1 MSSTGDYQWKGG
13 EDQAL
18 EQLEA
23 YCSRSGFDFQDCKCV
38 HRCWFGY
45 DVSCARMQ
53 VNFGDASSGNIQP
66 HILPGLGSY
75 QRTRNQL
82 HVQCTSRLSP
92 WMAIGCLSPRTVF
105 WRAEQWHSCK
115 ADGHLDNWNSRNLS
129 WTHMLDYLE
138 AFRALNHHFL
148 PAPLFSPW
156 RFCSIFDISIAFCV
170 LADMPYP
177 PYPNTG
183 RKGLVAHGSVASTFA
198 HWMGHFSL
206 VEIVIQNIARGQGL
220 SVVGGNQH

>member
-1 MSSTGDYQWKGG
+1 MSIDAG
-13 EDQAL
+13 EMLWCFMRTNAS
-18 EQLEA
+18 E
-23 YCSRSGFDFQDCKCV
+23 F
-38 HRCWFGY
+38 
-45 DVSCARMQ
+45 
-53 VNFGDASSGNIQP
+53 FGDASSGNVQP

-115 ADGHLDNWNSRNLS
+115 ADGHLVNWNSRNLS
-129 WTHMLDYLE
+129 WTHMLEYLE

-156 RFCSIFDISIAFCV
+156 RFCSIFDISIALCFCWH
-170 LADMPYP
+170 AIS
-177 PYPNTG
+177 
-183 RKGLVAHGSVASTFA
+183 AIS
-198 HWMGHFSL
+198 
-206 VEIVIQNIARGQGL
+206 
-220 SVVGGNQH
+220 

>member
-1 MSSTGDYQWKGG
+1 
-13 EDQAL
+13 
-18 EQLEA
+18 
-23 YCSRSGFDFQDCKCV
+23 
-38 HRCWFGY
+38 
-45 DVSCARMQ
+45 MQ
-53 VNFGDASSGNIQP
+53 VNFLEMPLLGNVQP

-138 AFRALNHHFL
+138 AFRALNHQFQ

-170 LADMPYP
+170 FADMPYP

-183 RKGLVAHGSVASTFA
+183 LERVGCTRKFSCHFCTLDRAF
-198 HWMGHFSL
+198 HFSRNS
-206 VEIVIQNIARGQGL
+206 EWTWPGARGWVFLQKSTL
-220 SVVGGNQH
+220 ISKRWHSVFKLAPVYGYNT